1 MAFNLFNSIR
11 VKTPKRHAFDL
22 SHDLKMSCD
31 LYKLVPILC
40 EEVVPGDTWKVNT
53 EILMRFAPLV
63 SPVMHRLNVYTHFFF
78 VPKRILWDGWKDY
91 ITGGEYRPGKKD
103 PNDVP
108 AYPRLEVNGMYATK
122 QYLQKGSLADY
133 LGFPVGDALRPATEI
148 YDCSLTGSDSS
159 FKSTVTLDALP
170 FRAYNLI
177 WNEYYRDQNLQDPI
191 DIHQETNGV
200 YDGLG
205 ELGSLLFR
213 AWEKDYF
220 TSALPW
226 PQAGDD
232 VMLPLHGNA
241 TSLSRIER
249 DSILVDTVRTGFTGQ
264 QSGGQELLM
273 GRTEL
278 DKYGLQSGPLQAPLR
293 SSDGSIT
300 PQNVSISNSSDIDIN
315 GKVDLSKVSAATI
328 NEFRRA
334 VRAQE
339 FLEKSARGGSRY
351 IEQLLSFFGVRSSD
365 ARLQRPEYLGGGKSP
380 VVISDVSQ
388 TSQTTQDGTPQ
399 GNLSGQAASLQ
410 RSHSFKRYFEEH
422 GYIIGIMSVL
432 PRTCYQQGMPRKY
445 MKSTREDEYWPT
457 FANLGEQEIKNSEI
471 YFDASDGENDGTFG
485 YTPRYAEYK
494 YLPSR
499 VCGDFRD
506 TLSYW
511 HMGRIFK
518 NRPNL
523 NGNFITSSGDGRIFA
538 DTNVDYQ
545 KLWVNIYHN
554 ITAVRP
560 MPVYGTPML

>member
-108 AYPRLEVNGMYATK
+108 SYPRLEVNGMYATK

-133 LGFPVGDALRPATEI
+133 LGFPVGDAFRPATEI
-148 YDCSLTGSDSS
+148 YDCSLTGSESP

-191 DIHQETNGV
+191 DIHQETSGV

-232 VMLPLHGNA
+232 VLLPMHGSAISN
-241 TSLSRIER
+241 TVIEKGT
-249 DSILVDTVRTGFTGQ
+249 ILADTVRSGLTIPQ
-264 QSGGQELLM
+264 RQSSNLKMSSTSE
-273 GRTEL
+273 
-278 DKYGLQSGPLQAPLR
+278 DPYGLQQGKLQVDALNSAGQPI
-293 SSDGSIT
+293 SAD
-300 PQNVSISNSSDIDIN
+300 VSLSNSTDVN
-315 GKVDLSKVSAATI
+315 LKGTVDLSNVSAATI

-380 VVISDVSQ
+380 VVISDVAQ
-388 TSQTTQDGTPQ
+388 TSQTTQDGSPQ

-445 MKSTREDEYWPT
+445 MKTTREDEYWPT

-538 DTNVDYQ
+538 DMNDDYQ

>member
-22 SHDLKMSCD
+22 SHDVKMSCD

-78 VPKRILWDGWKDY
+78 VPKRLLWDGWKDY

-103 PNDVP
+103 ANEAP
-108 AYPRLEVNGMYATK
+108 AYPRLEVHGEHIRAGVLN
-122 QYLQKGSLADY
+122 KGSLADY
-133 LGFPVGDALRPATEI
+133 LGFPVGDSNFSAADIYNCSVDDPHKPAT
-148 YDCSLTGSDSS
+148 
-159 FKSTVTLDALP
+159 STVTLDALP

-177 WNEYYRDQNLQDPI
+177 WNEYYRDQSLQDPI
-191 DIHQETNGV
+191 DIHQEISGV
-200 YDGLG
+200 HDDLAP
-205 ELGSLLFR
+205 LCHLLFR

-241 TSLSRIER
+241 TANTVLEK
-249 DSILVDTVRTGFTGQ
+249 DTVLVDTVRTSFTGEQ
-264 QSGGQELLM
+264 PGEQDLYM
-273 GRTEL
+273 GRTSE
-278 DKYGLQSGPLQAPLR
+278 DKFGLQKGPLMSNLYT
-293 SSDGSIT
+293 SDGKTS
-300 PQNVSISNSSDIDIN
+300 PQDVSLSNSTDVHLK
-315 GKVDLSKVSAATI
+315 GTVDLSNVSAATI

-380 VVISDVSQ
+380 VVISDVAQ
-388 TSQTTQDGTPQ
+388 TSQTTQDGSPQ

-422 GYIIGIMSVL
+422 GYIIGIMSIL

-445 MKSTREDEYWPT
+445 TKSCREDEYWPT

-471 YFDASDGENDGTFG
+471 YFDASDGENDETFG

-506 TLSYW
+506 TLSHW

-518 NRPNL
+518 ARPHL
-523 NGNFITSSGDGRIFA
+523 NGNFITSTGDGRIFA
-538 DTNVDYQ
+538 DQNDDYQ

-560 MPVYGTPML
+560 MPIYGTPML

>member
-1 MAFNLFNSIR
+1 MAFNLFNTIR

-22 SHDLKMSCD
+22 SHDVKMSCD

-78 VPKRILWDGWKDY
+78 VPKRLLWDGWKDY

-103 PNDVP
+103 PNEAP
-108 AYPRLEVNGMYATK
+108 AYPRLEVLGKYVDSG
-122 QYLQKGSLADY
+122 LLDKGSLADY
-133 LGFPVGDALRPATEI
+133 LGFPVGDSVTKAKDI
-148 YDCSLTGSDSS
+148 YNCSVNDGS
-159 FKSTVTLDALP
+159 KPTISTVTLDALP

-191 DIHQETNGV
+191 DIHQEISGV
-200 YDGLG
+200 HDGLAP
-205 ELGSLLFR
+205 LCRLLFR

-232 VMLPLHGNA
+232 VLLPLHGNA
-241 TSLSRIER
+241 TSHTVLEKDVVIA
-249 DSILVDTVRTGFTGQ
+249 DTVRTSLTGQ
-264 QSGGQELLM
+264 QPGGKALFM
-273 GRTEL
+273 GRTSE
-278 DKYGLQSGPLQAPLR
+278 DIFGLQKGPLMTTLQQP
-293 SSDGSIT
+293 DGHST
-300 PQNVSISNSSDIDIN
+300 SENVALSNSVDVN
-315 GKVDLSKVSAATI
+315 LRGTVDLSNVSAATI

-380 VVISDVSQ
+380 VVISDVAQ
-388 TSQTTQDGTPQ
+388 TSQTTQDGSPQ

-422 GYIIGIMSVL
+422 GYIIGIMSIL

-445 MKSTREDEYWPT
+445 MKTSREDEYWPT

-471 YFDASDGENDGTFG
+471 YFDASDGENDDTFG

-518 NRPNL
+518 KRPHLNR
-523 NGNFITSSGDGRIFA
+523 NFITSSGDGRIFA
-538 DTNVDYQ
+538 DTNDDYQ

-560 MPVYGTPML
+560 MPIYGTPML

>member
-22 SHDLKMSCD
+22 SHDVKMSCD

-103 PNDVP
+103 PNESP
-108 AYPRLEVNGMYATK
+108 AYPRLEVNGTLATK
-122 QYLQKGSLADY
+122 QYLSKGSLADY
-133 LGFPVGDALRPATEI
+133 LGFPVGDSLKPATEI
-148 YDCSLTGSDSS
+148 YDCSLTGSSAPYISS
-159 FKSTVTLDALP
+159 VTLDALP

-191 DIHQETNGV
+191 DIHQETSGV

-226 PQAGDD
+226 PQAGED
-232 VMLPLHGNA
+232 VTLPMHGEAETVSGQTIITQVDSVNSRLSDA
-241 TSLSRIER
+241 VLGTSNH
-249 DSILVDTVRTGFTGQ
+249 TPG
-264 QSGGQELLM
+264 SGGSRDDLALRISELS
-273 GRTEL
+273 T
-278 DKYGLQSGPLQAPLR
+278 SGPGASEDNVVLTGR
-293 SSDGSIT
+293 SSVDGIR
-300 PQNVSISNSSDIDIN
+300 IDM
-315 GKVDLSKVSAATI
+315 SKVTASTI

-380 VVISDVSQ
+380 VVISDVAQ
-388 TSQTTQDGTPQ
+388 TSQTTADGSPQ

-422 GYIIGIMSVL
+422 GYIIGIMSIL

-445 MKSTREDEYWPT
+445 TKTSREDEYWPT

-471 YFDASDGENDGTFG
+471 YFDASDGENDDTFG

-523 NGNFITSSGDGRIFA
+523 NGNFITSSGDNRIFA
-538 DTNVDYQ
+538 DMNDDYQ